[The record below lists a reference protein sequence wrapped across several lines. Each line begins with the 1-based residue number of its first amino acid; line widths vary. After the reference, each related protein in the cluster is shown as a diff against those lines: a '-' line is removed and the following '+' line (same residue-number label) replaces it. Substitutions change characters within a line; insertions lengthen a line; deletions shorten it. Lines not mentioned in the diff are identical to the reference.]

1 MAVPYISRAKHID
14 RDYKRILKR
23 GAATDSKHDLDVA
36 FTNIY
41 TSAGFK
47 RIGAPEDVEE
57 SGEDLFATGWRVIE
71 SVIEAPG
78 NLPAAWTS
86 DIPKVGNTKTIENIR
101 TKSGFIYKLKMIRI
115 SKDTAPETLYD
126 FITDQPDL
134 YFINDATTGPF
145 NEVLRKKRGGGGS
158 NRSITHIVNREAISD
173 PSGKPNENEGIF
185 KRENQAERVVKESV
199 ALEDPDAPA
208 NKQNVV
214 YSAWDKRPA
223 AEDAPVPYE
232 YDFFSRLDV
241 SLSPVEYSGYKATTL
256 TFQGMDS
263 TDSERIETSAAGKK
277 TNSRSAMIEYLKKI
291 YASIAGSVRNEERK
305 KKEFDYFASL
315 QKKRSGDSL
324 MTLSYYDMNR
334 AYKSNNGEKFTFKT
348 KMNRYLLSHDTFNT
362 VPNSLTNGADIV
374 YLGAEMDGSQIVYVF
389 NRDGGKGD
397 LTQVFFDW
405 AKENTAGI
413 KGLFDIQGPIFTKKE
428 KEYTAIIT
436 AKVDEI
442 NKYLSALPKDT
453 EISVADKTQVNTY
466 FKALLKELFKYSVFT
481 NIFKTDF
488 NTAALNIITPEK
500 TYAACTEPQKT
511 KIIDLKNR
519 YYAQLSKDPMY
530 TNIPT
535 KFEAPL
541 EKNATVT
548 QINKFEILEFG
559 SARIRNAF
567 VTSRC
572 IIGSIPEL
580 AKGIEKFAAKVLS
593 IFDTIDKNT
602 KLTGAA
608 NQNFKNTWEFFL
620 EQKDSAPTEASLPS
634 AELLT
639 GVNENITGTDV
650 VRVYESGAGIT
661 AASKYSI
668 PFCSII
674 RTRAQKKAE
683 AALLAKIEMAE
694 NAANPVKII
703 QAGGD
708 PNETSNIVIYAFMLQ
723 NLVESFENYYSEEDI
738 DNYGEALPLVAQLVL
753 LFIKNATSLGDFFDT
768 LIRVLK
774 YSDDK
779 FEEEFGRSILG
790 GRSLS
795 YVVPGFERLVDE
807 TFGTEILTKLQ
818 DLAITHE
825 GSLSLP
831 KMRVGKLR
839 NVNEK
844 IHLRIKELIR
854 LERQRLTGL
863 NVRAAMQRRGE
874 PVALAISSANRSRLK
889 RIINNVYTRKR
900 SGSASRS
907 RSKNRSGSRSR
918 SRSGSRSR
926 SRSGS
931 KRRSKSA
938 KVRLT
943 TAPPKELVY
952 VTTGRGTRHR

>member
-1 MAVPYISRAKHID
+1 MAVSYISRAKHND
-14 RDYKRILKR
+14 REYKRILKR

-71 SVIEAPG
+71 SVIEDPG

-86 DIPKVGNTKTIENIR
+86 DIPKVGNTKVKGNIR
-101 TKSGFIYKLKMIRI
+101 TKSGFVYNLRMIRI
-115 SKDTAPETLYD
+115 SKDTAPDTLYD

-145 NEVLRKKRGGGGS
+145 NEVLRKKRAGGGS

-185 KRENQAERVVKESV
+185 KRENQADRVIKESV
-199 ALEDPDAPA
+199 ALEDPDVPA
-208 NKQNVV
+208 NKQTVV

-223 AEDAPVPYE
+223 DAPVPYE

-263 TDSERIETSAAGKK
+263 TDFERIETSAAGKK

-291 YASIAGSVRNEERK
+291 YASIAGSIRNEERK
-305 KKEFDYFASL
+305 KKEFDYFTSL

-405 AKENTAGI
+405 AKENTASI
-413 KGLFDIQGPIFTKKE
+413 KGLFDGQEPIFSKKE
-428 KEYTAIIT
+428 REYTAIIN

-442 NKYLSALPKDT
+442 NKYLNALPKDSD
-453 EISVADKTQVNTY
+453 ISVADKTQVNNY

-500 TYAACTEPQKT
+500 TYASCTEPQKT

-530 TNIPT
+530 TNIAT

-548 QINKFEILEFG
+548 QINRFEILEFG

-593 IFDTIDKNT
+593 IFDTIDKNE
-602 KLTGAA
+602 KLAGAA

-620 EQKDSAPTEASLPS
+620 EQRGSAPTEASLPS
-634 AELLT
+634 AELLS
-639 GVNENITGTDV
+639 GVNENITGADV
-650 VRVYESGAGIT
+650 VRVYDSGAGIT

-683 AALLAKIEMAE
+683 AALARIEMAE
-694 NAANPVKII
+694 NAANPVKTI

-708 PNETSNIVIYAFMLQ
+708 PNETSDIVIYAFMLQ
-723 NLVESFENYYSEEDI
+723 NLVESFENYYSEEDL

-753 LFIKNATSLGDFFDT
+753 LFMKNAKSLVDFFDT
-768 LIRVLK
+768 LIRILK

-795 YVVPGFERLVDE
+795 YVVPGVERLIDE

-818 DLAITHE
+818 DRAITHE

-844 IHLRIKELIR
+844 IHVRIKELIR

-863 NVRAAMQRRGE
+863 NVRAARQRRGE
-874 PVALAISSANRSRLK
+874 PMALAITSANRSRLK
-889 RIINNVYTRKR
+889 RILNNVYTRKR
-900 SGSASRS
+900 SASRS
-907 RSKNRSGSRSR
+907 RSKSRSKSKSKSKSKSRSR
-918 SRSGSRSR
+918 SK
-926 SRSGS
+926 S
-931 KRRSKSA
+931 KSKRSKSRSA
-938 KVRLT
+938 KLRLT
-943 TAPPKELVY
+943 IAPAKELVY
-952 VTTGRGTRHR
+952 VTTGRGTRRR